1 MPARFF
7 FSLCL
12 LVTIAFAAKA
22 PAQLPGKWI
31 TRAPMPSAR
40 TEVAAVELG
49 GKIYVIG
56 GYDKGSHLVE
66 EYDPATDSWRGRASL
81 PKPLHHVGAAA
92 LNGKI
97 YVIGGYIS
105 GVGPVDTVYEYAPGQ
120 RSWTMKKAMP
130 TARGALAV
138 GVVVGKIYA
147 VGGDRQEWPQ
157 HRRPTNP
164 TIQLRTFGA
173 STRHDHAARSSC
185 RRCRK
190 TANSTPSP
198 AASTAITIAASVIT
212 RNTIP

>member
-1 MPARFF
+1 MRARFF

-12 LVTIAFAAKA
+12 LVTIAFAVKA

-40 TEVAAVELG
+40 TEVAAVELD

-105 GVGPVDTVYEYAPGQ
+105 GG
-120 RSWTMKKAMP
+120 RSGRIPSMNTLRPKISGRPKKAMP
-130 TARGALAV
+130 TARGALTV
-138 GVVVGKIYA
+138 GVISGKIYA
-147 VGGDRQEWPQ
+147 VGGIGKNGRDTPANESYDPAQDLWTQ
-157 HRRPTNP
+157 
-164 TIQLRTFGA
+164 
-173 STRHDHAARSSC
+173 ARS
-185 RRCRK
+185 
-190 TANSTPSP
+190 A
-198 AASTAITIAASVIT
+198 
-212 RNTIP
+212 